1 MVESNLAILERLAVR
16 LQRSWGRSMGAV
28 ELADGFGDALR
39 EELDLRIEVRNMTS
53 VAASACRDGSGVRIP
68 VPVEGMSTQRV
79 LVMERLEG
87 RSLSAEEPH
96 GPTER
101 RGTLARGLLDC
112 LLRQV
117 MVDGIFHADPH
128 PGNIFLL
135 SDGQLGLLDFG
146 SVGRIDAE
154 MRGALQRLLLA
165 VDHGNPAALTDAL
178 LELVERPEALDE
190 TQLHRSLGRFLARH
204 VAAGLTPDVRMFT
217 DLFRIVSDH
226 GLSIP
231 PEMAAVFRS
240 LATMEGTLTR
250 LAPGFG
256 IVAETRRFASNY
268 QAEQLRSGSLRATAT
283 DEMTTVLPML
293 RRLPRRIDRIT
304 ASLEAGRLG
313 VNVRLLAD
321 DRDRRYLTGL
331 VHQILLAFLAATS
344 GIMAVLMLGLRGGPH
359 VTASVALYQ
368 FFGYCLLVIAAILA
382 LRVLVAVMRP
392 SKT

>member
-1 MVESNLAILERLAVR
+1 
-16 LQRSWGRSMGAV
+16 
-28 ELADGFGDALR
+28 
-39 EELDLRIEVRNMTS
+39 MTS
-53 VAASACRDGSGVRIP
+53 VATSACHDGSGVRIP
-68 VPVEGMSTQRV
+68 VPVERMSTQRV

-96 GPTER
+96 GLTEQR
-101 RGTLARGLLDC
+101 ATLARGLLDC

-128 PGNIFLL
+128 PGNVFLL

-178 LELVERPEALDE
+178 LELVKRPEALDE
-190 TQLHRSLGRFLARH
+190 SQLHRSLGRFLARH
-204 VAAGLTPDVRMFT
+204 VAAGITPDVRMFT

-240 LATMEGTLTR
+240 LATMEGTLIR

-268 QAEQLRSGSLRATAT
+268 QAEQLRSGSLRATVT

-331 VHQILLAFLAATS
+331 VHQILLSFLAATS